1 VHRRRRRHGGG
12 TGTAVS
18 TILVIGASRGIGFE
32 FVRQYR
38 AEWDR
43 VIGTARDDVGL
54 KRIEALGAHA
64 LRLDVTDPTGA
75 AALRAQLEG
84 EKIDIAIY
92 VAGVYSRGDAGAPP
106 GLQEFDRVMHTNVLG
121 AMRVLVLIA
130 PLVEAADGRF
140 AFVTSEMG
148 RIDRVASSHGWIYR
162 ASKAALNM
170 AVAAAQTNYPRATL
184 VAINPGWV
192 RTDLGGAGAP
202 LDVERSVTA
211 MRQTLGGLTRRH
223 KGAFLNYDGRRY
235 KTW

>member
-1 VHRRRRRHGGG
+1 M
-12 TGTAVS
+12 
-18 TILVIGASRGIGFE
+18 
-32 FVRQYR
+32 
-38 AEWDR
+38 
-43 VIGTARDDVGL
+43 GL